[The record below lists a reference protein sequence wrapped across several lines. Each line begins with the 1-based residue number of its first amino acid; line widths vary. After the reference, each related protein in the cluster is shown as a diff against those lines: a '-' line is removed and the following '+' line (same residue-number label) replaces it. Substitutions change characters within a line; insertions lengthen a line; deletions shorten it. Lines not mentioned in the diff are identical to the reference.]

1 MIRLSKDKVLQLHQ
15 LIARQS
21 GGSADLRDEGLLYSA
36 LEGAFQTFDGVDLYP
51 SIEEKGARLGFSLV
65 SNHPFVDGNKRIGI
79 LTMLTFLEVN
89 GVYVEATNG
98 EVAALGY
105 ALADGSADYDCLVAW
120 VNNHRVNNR

>member
-65 SNHPFVDGNKRIGI
+65 SNHAFVDGNKRIGI
-79 LTMLTFLEVN
+79 YVLLTFLEVN
-89 GVYVEATNG
+89 GIALEATDDELVEIGLSIASDKMN
-98 EVAALGY
+98 
-105 ALADGSADYDCLVAW
+105 YDRLLRW
-120 VNNHRVNNR
+120 IYDHELYI